1 MNCQRCGG
9 LAAEPGKSY
18 CYAGKFCHCAMRGQ
32 DMGGLSQPQPDAALG
47 QKLDEILNILKRD
60 LKDKEPC
67 KHEPIEQ
74 RSSMIFYRGNEQE
87 TVQEFGDPF
96 YTMKCK
102 HCGAKIKATGWEKV

>member
-1 MNCQRCGG
+1 
-9 LAAEPGKSY
+9 
-18 CYAGKFCHCAMRGQ
+18 MRGQ